1 MNTLWGPYKLS
12 GATSMRIKER
22 MAARQQDTDLDQGS
36 GKRMHLSVL
45 PTIAEHAGTDLLS
58 KSLTQ
63 ELKTAKWN
71 SSARPASPDSI
82 LERAESESPS
92 SSATSDKSED
102 LEVEQHDAA
111 EEMEEVDLVSPTS
124 PLPGFEAPSAKAQAK
139 STIWCPAPVSVR
151 PFCPEFW
158 SSFSS
163 PTKPTPSVWASLDSP
178 SSQPAGLWT
187 SPSTPPQ
194 AKPAERSASPEPIPL
209 SPISSPS
216 SSPPP
221 TVSAS
226 IYTSV
231 PNNAPISRSMQAG
244 RVPVLEREFSFKLGV
259 TAAEPLPA
267 ASAKHFKRSLS
278 LGAAEGAKAHPLA
291 AVNANQALHSDR
303 NRRPASA
310 ERAVG
315 KLSSS
320 LPSPNFFP
328 AGRKFQSP
336 STSPAVSPRSQGG
349 SFAQGGAPPR
359 KHQWCWRCGQRGD
372 LATRCLVCTGDFVV
386 CGGCAHER
394 AAKGRRPDTCLC
406 GSCMSRPI
414 DPAVIERI
422 QKMSRSV
429 PIVGRQT
436 GMGGP
441 PNGSGQRGGGA
452 LIPEHA
458 GGIRSR

>member
-1 MNTLWGPYKLS
+1 
-12 GATSMRIKER
+12 
-22 MAARQQDTDLDQGS
+22 
-36 GKRMHLSVL
+36 MHLSVL

-63 ELKTAKWN
+63 ELKAAEWKTPV
-71 SSARPASPDSI
+71 RPASPNSI
-82 LERAESESPS
+82 LERAESDSPS

-102 LEVEQHDAA
+102 LEVEQQDSA

-139 STIWCPAPVSVR
+139 SPIWCPAPVSVR

-163 PTKPTPSVWASLDSP
+163 PTKPSPSVWASLDSP
-178 SSQPAGLWT
+178 SSQPAGIWT
-187 SPSTPPQ
+187 TLPSPKQ
-194 AKPAERSASPEPIPL
+194 EKLAERSASPEPLPL

-216 SSPPP
+216 SPPPP
-221 TVSAS
+221 TFSAS

-267 ASAKHFKRSLS
+267 ASAKHFTRSLS
-278 LGAAEGAKAHPLA
+278 LGAAEAVRAHPLA
-291 AVNANQALHSDR
+291 AVKAKQALHSDA

-310 ERAVG
+310 ERALG

-328 AGRKFQSP
+328 SNRKPPSP
-336 STSPAVSPRSQGG
+336 GTSPVVSPRSQGG
-349 SFAQGGAPPR
+349 SFSQGGPPPR

-372 LATRCLVCTGDFVV
+372 LATTCLVCTGDFAV

-406 GSCMSRPI
+406 GGCMSRPI

-422 QKMSRSV
+422 QRMSRSSSF
-429 PIVGRQT
+429 VGKQT
-436 GMGGP
+436 GLGGP

-452 LIPEHA
+452 LIPAQHA
-458 GGIRSR
+458 GGALIPAQHAGGVRSR